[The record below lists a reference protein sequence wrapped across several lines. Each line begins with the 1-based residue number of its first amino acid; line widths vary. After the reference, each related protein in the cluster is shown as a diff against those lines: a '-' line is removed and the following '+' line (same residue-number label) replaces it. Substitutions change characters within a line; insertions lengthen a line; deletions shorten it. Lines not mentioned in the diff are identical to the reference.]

1 METKLYSEREIH
13 RLYGVSD
20 YPISPARESKSTA
33 GSNRGFCL
41 RIGDDPF
48 LLWHGIGG
56 GHDGGR
62 GCIVAQRAVPRYT
75 VDWRCPVFRTERP
88 MGFF

>member
-1 METKLYSEREIH
+1 MEKKLYSEREIH

-20 YPISPARESKSTA
+20 YPISSARESKSTA

-56 GHDGGR
+56 
-62 GCIVAQRAVPRYT
+62 VT
-75 VDWRCPVFRTERP
+75 
-88 MGFF
+88 